1 MSSEAKDLTK
11 TQRQILDA
19 AISCVTQWGIERVTL
34 NDIAYEARVARS
46 TVYSYY
52 KTRDDVIRAAL
63 MSSAKSFG
71 EKLFEHIC
79 QFDTAAE
86 RTLEAVLY
94 SLQKFPDEPALSL
107 LSDNALTGMVREHSL
122 TAGGGMDM
130 GSALFQVILQDDSY
144 AQEELEEISEFSI
157 RFMLSLLT
165 MHSPRERSEEELRG
179 FIARRLLPSIGL
191 SVPLQYQRLRS
202 TV

>member
-1 MSSEAKDLTK
+1 MSSEAKELTK

-63 MSSAKSFG
+63 MSSAKGFG

-79 QFDTAAE
+79 QFATAEE

-107 LSDNALTGMVREHSL
+107 LSDTALTEMVREHSL

-144 AQEELEEISEFSI
+144 TQEELEEISEFSI

-202 TV
+202 AV

>member
-1 MSSEAKDLTK
+1 MFSEAKELTK

-52 KTRDDVIRAAL
+52 NTRDEVIRAAL
-63 MSSAKSFG
+63 MVSAKGFG
-71 EKLFEHIC
+71 EKLFEHIG
-79 QFDTAAE
+79 QFTTAQE
-86 RTLEAVLY
+86 RILEAVIY

-107 LSDNALTGMVREHSL
+107 LSGTALTEMVREHSL
-122 TAGGGMDM
+122 TAAGGMDI

-144 AQEELEEISEFSI
+144 STEELEEISEFSN

-179 FIARRLLPSIGL
+179 FVVRRLLPSIGL
-191 SVPLQYQRLRS
+191 NVPQQYQQWRS
-202 TV
+202 VV